1 VSGGIWR
8 PWRQDER
15 PVWWAWV
22 QHEVAAPLDETDR
35 DAVRKQAHDT
45 GLARHV
51 LLTEAG
57 GTVSAYLLV
66 KADSAE
72 EAAHVASRVVEAA
85 HREAGHGLLGR
96 RLRRAAA
103 RHRVGPATGL

>member
-1 VSGGIWR
+1 MSGSIWR

-22 QHEVAAPLDETDR
+22 QHEVAAPLDETDL

-45 GLARHV
+45 GLTRHV

-72 EAAHVASRVVEAA
+72 EAAHVALRVVEAA

-96 RLRRAAA
+96 SLRRSALPQRAG
-103 RHRVGPATGL
+103 RLPE